1 MVCCICPDDA
11 SKRHVYHVSI
21 NAMFGIFFNLWHFSG
36 DMDEDQANEFDL
48 QTYNNELQEGEEEG
62 EADEEGEGDDRLE
75 DLEPFQGSQGSP
87 LNDLDC
93 SSESPTSPTLPPGQ
107 LSVFGKIFS
116 RVSEGFFKGGLCISR
131 CSSDFKT
138 FLCLL
143 LLYTSFT
150 LIHFILAKRW
160 LIT

>member
-21 NAMFGIFFNLWHFSG
+21 NAMFGIFCNLWHFSG
-36 DMDEDQANEFDL
+36 DMDKDQANEFDL
-48 QTYNNELQEGEEEG
+48 QTYNNELQEG

-107 LSVFGKIFS
+107 LSVFGS
-116 RVSEGFFKGGLCISR
+116 LWEDFFKG
-131 CSSDFKT
+131 
-138 FLCLL
+138 
-143 LLYTSFT
+143 
-150 LIHFILAKRW
+150 
-160 LIT
+160 

>member
-1 MVCCICPDDA
+1 MLC
-11 SKRHVYHVSI
+11 
-21 NAMFGIFFNLWHFSG
+21 FGIFFNLWHFSG

-48 QTYNNELQEGEEEG
+48 QTYNNELQEG

-107 LSVFGKIFS
+107 LSVFGEIFS
-116 RVSEGFFKGGLCISR
+116 RVGKDFSKEAYAFQDVQAISR
-131 CSSDFKT
+131 HFCVYF
-138 FLCLL
+138 CCIHLL
-143 LLYTSFT
+143 HLFISF
-150 LIHFILAKRW
+150 W
-160 LIT
+160 QNVG